1 MKITTTFRD
10 MPTSAGLQQA
20 AERWVTRLE
29 QVCDQIEGCQ
39 VTVERLHRHHLYASS
54 FEVHIALVLAD
65 TNLVVTQTSKDAYVA
80 LADAFRAVRRQL
92 LDQVS
97 QTRVV
102 KPPGAGHF
110 AGFAASKST

>member
-1 MKITTTFRD
+1 MKITTMFRD
-10 MPTSAGLQQA
+10 MPPSTGLQQA

-54 FEVHIALVLAD
+54 FEVHIAVALAD

-80 LADAFRAVRRQL
+80 LADAFRAARRTL
-92 LDQVS
+92 LDHPAEA
-97 QTRVV
+97 RVA
-102 KPPGAGHF
+102 KPTGAGHF
-110 AGFAASKST
+110 AGFVASKSS